1 MIIDIKELLGKIQ
14 SLIQSTSSPLLEPLK
29 RAKIFA
35 EAPLQ
40 EPKAMVL
47 QCSILPPTVESE
59 VSKIAILRCQLSAE
73 GSKVSDNQLFLLLEG
88 FAELLCSENTDLWT
102 EVYSI
107 TEAGGS
113 PGMVDEKGRNIRVK
127 DFYIRYMI

>member
-29 RAKIFA
+29 KAKILA

-73 GSKVSDNQLFLLLEG
+73 GSKVSDNQLFLRLEG

>member
-29 RAKIFA
+29 KAKILA

>member
-1 MIIDIKELLGKIQ
+1 MIIDTKELLGKIQ
-14 SLIQSTSSPLLEPLK
+14 SLIQSISSPLLEPLK
-29 RAKIFA
+29 RAKILA

-73 GSKVSDNQLFLLLEG
+73 GSKVSDSQLFLLLEG
-88 FAELLCSENTDLWT
+88 FAELLCDGNTDLWT

>member
-1 MIIDIKELLGKIQ
+1 MIIDTKELLGKIQ
-14 SLIQSTSSPLLEPLK
+14 SLIQSISSPLLEPLK
-29 RAKIFA
+29 RAKILA

-40 EPKAMVL
+40 EPKTMVL

-113 PGMVDEKGRNIRVK
+113 PGMVDEQGRNIRVK

>member
-1 MIIDIKELLGKIQ
+1 MIIDTKEILGKIQ

-29 RAKIFA
+29 KAKILA

>member
-1 MIIDIKELLGKIQ
+1 MIIDTKELLGKIQ
-14 SLIQSTSSPLLEPLK
+14 SLIQSISSPLLEPLK
-29 RAKIFA
+29 RAKILA

-88 FAELLCSENTDLWT
+88 FAELLCGENTDLWA

>member
-29 RAKIFA
+29 KAKILA

-47 QCSILPPTVESE
+47 QCSILPSTVESE

-73 GSKVSDNQLFLLLEG
+73 GGKVSDNQLFLLLEG
-88 FAELLCSENTDLWT
+88 FAELLCSENTDL
-102 EVYSI
+102 
-107 TEAGGS
+107 
-113 PGMVDEKGRNIRVK
+113 
-127 DFYIRYMI
+127 

>member
-14 SLIQSTSSPLLEPLK
+14 SLIQSTSSLLLEPLK
-29 RAKIFA
+29 KAKILA

>member
-1 MIIDIKELLGKIQ
+1 MIIDTKELLGKIQ
-14 SLIQSTSSPLLEPLK
+14 SLIQSISSPLLEPLK
-29 RAKIFA
+29 RAKILA

-40 EPKAMVL
+40 EPKTMVL

>member
-1 MIIDIKELLGKIQ
+1 MIIDTKELLGKIQ
-14 SLIQSTSSPLLEPLK
+14 SLIQSISSPLLEPLK
-29 RAKIFA
+29 RAKILA

-88 FAELLCSENTDLWT
+88 FAELLCSENTDLGT

>member
-1 MIIDIKELLGKIQ
+1 MIIDTKELLGKIQ
-14 SLIQSTSSPLLEPLK
+14 SLIQSISSPLLEPLK
-29 RAKIFA
+29 RAKILA
-35 EAPLQ
+35 EAPIQ

-59 VSKIAILRCQLSAE
+59 VSKIAILRCQLLAE

-88 FAELLCSENTDLWT
+88 FAELLCSENTDLWA

-113 PGMVDEKGRNIRVK
+113 PGMVDGKGRNIRVK

>member
-1 MIIDIKELLGKIQ
+1 MIIDTKELLGKIQ
-14 SLIQSTSSPLLEPLK
+14 SLIQSISSPLLEPLK
-29 RAKIFA
+29 RAKILA

-88 FAELLCSENTDLWT
+88 FAELLCGENTDLWT